1 MKAFARPLPTK
12 LAAAIVAAGVA
23 STGAV
28 VALPDDRVTTPVISA
43 EVEPASFI
51 TDALYTFGNVVSGTV
66 GMIST
71 LADVQTSLPFELSTV
86 GLIAVNLED
95 PMLRDSLFSWAIQR
109 YLNPS
114 DNYPYG
120 SFAWDFKSEL
130 EFALDFLPPS
140 LYTAAYNAINEIAD
154 AIGETFATA
163 LTNPVFG
170 EMATSAFWFDDPL
183 GQTIYAARLAAI
195 APIYLN
201 YNVVD
206 YFAYLPALLEATFES
221 ALRDPSEI
229 PGLISNLIYS
239 AVAPYSLTGYWSLLD
254 GVVYPLVA
262 PIIALPGPFGDITE
276 GILQGVQNVIADVLD
291 LLPTPVEPT
300 PLAFSSLLEI
310 DSASVPEEEPENTE
324 ISALQAPADEGEAE
338 ESADAVEDN
347 AEDAEGAEG
356 VEDAAALDDEVETD
370 AAVKTTGGFK
380 VKSGNKFA
388 PGATTPADGDTTGG
402 DAQVEAEAPA
412 ATDPESSDDGDGDGD
427 GDGAGA
433 GAGSS
438 ESES

>member
-43 EVEPASFI
+43 EVQPASFI
-51 TDALYTFGNVVSGTV
+51 TDVLYTFGDVVSGTV
-66 GMIST
+66 GMISA
-71 LADVQTSLPFELSTV
+71 LADAQTSLPFDFSTV
-86 GLIAVNLED
+86 GLIALNLED
-95 PMLRDSLFSWAIQR
+95 PTLRDSLFSWAIQR

-114 DNYPYG
+114 DSYPYG
-120 SFAWDFKSEL
+120 SFAQDFKSEL
-130 EFALDFLPPS
+130 QFALGFLPPS
-140 LYTAAYNAINEIAD
+140 LYTAAYNAINEVAN
-154 AIGETFATA
+154 AIGETFETA
-163 LTNPVFG
+163 LLDPVFG
-170 EMATSAFWFDDPL
+170 DDATTAFWFDDPL
-183 GQTIYAARLAAI
+183 GQTIYAARLAAV

-206 YFAYLPALLEATFES
+206 YFAYLPAVLEATFES

-229 PGLISNLIYS
+229 PGLISNL
-239 AVAPYSLTGYWSLLD
+239 VWETVGYPWSLFNR
-254 GVVYPLVA
+254 VVYPLVA
-262 PIIALPGPFGDITE
+262 PIIALPGPFGDITVD
-276 GILQGVQNVIADVLD
+276 ILQGVHNVIAGVLD

-300 PLAFSSLLEI
+300 PLAFSSPLEI
-310 DSASVPEEEPENTE
+310 DSASVPEEEPEDTE

-338 ESADAVEDN
+338 ESADAVEDED
-347 AEDAEGAEG
+347 AEDAEDAVASEDETDADAE
-356 VEDAAALDDEVETD
+356 VDTD

-412 ATDPESSDDGDGDGD
+412 ATDPESSDDGAGAGDGD